1 MASRGINKVILLGN
15 VGNDPD
21 IRTTQDGKA
30 IANISLATTQ
40 SWRGKDGK
48 DQEKTEWHKV
58 VFFEPLASVVER
70 YVQKGSKL
78 YIEGSL
84 KTRSFEQ
91 DGVKRY
97 MTEIAAKD
105 MQMLDSKAEV
115 KESSED
121 RAPRQIRP
129 QNYNR
134 RGY

>member
-21 IRTTQDGKA
+21 VRTTQDGKA

-40 SWRGKDGK
+40 SWRGKDGR

-58 VFFEPLASVVER
+58 VFFEPLASIVER

-105 MQMLDSKAEV
+105 MQMLDSKTEV

-121 RAPRQIRP
+121 RSPRQIRP
-129 QNYNR
+129 TTNR

>member
-21 IRTTQDGKA
+21 VRTTQDGKA

-58 VFFEPLASVVER
+58 VFFEPLASIVER
-70 YVQKGSKL
+70 FVQKGSKL
-78 YIEGSL
+78 YVEGSL

-105 MQMLDSKAEV
+105 MQMLDSKTEV
-115 KESSED
+115 KESSQD

-129 QNYNR
+129 TTNR

>member
-21 IRTTQDGKA
+21 VRTTQDGKA

-58 VFFEPLASVVER
+58 VFFEPLASIVER

-78 YIEGSL
+78 YVEGSL

-105 MQMLDSKAEV
+105 MQMLDSKTEV
-115 KESSED
+115 KESSQD

-129 QNYNR
+129 TTNR

>member
-115 KESSED
+115 KESSQD

-129 QNYNR
+129 TTNR

>member
-129 QNYNR
+129 TTNR